1 MGETMVDTSEKF
13 RWLVRLGYVAHA
25 VLYTLLGL
33 IALTSRE
40 RISEG
45 AQGVFEAVRD
55 VPAGTAILWLLVLGL
70 VGYALFRLS
79 STLFDIEHHGT
90 DKKGIAQRAGH
101 AGSAIGHLVLAWT
114 AYQFATSGGGS
125 GGSEGGRAQEAAAGV
140 LSFQFGNLV
149 LGLLGLAFLAAAVFQ
164 AKKGVTGEFMRR
176 ISSRA
181 PDATRW
187 LGGAGYLA
195 RAVVF
200 AIIGWALM
208 QSGWFGS
215 TGEVVT
221 LGGAITS
228 LGDDGFAFTLVAI
241 GLLMFGLFSLVLARY
256 RTIPELDVSG
266 RIPTFRATLH

>member
-1 MGETMVDTSEKF
+1 MVDTSEKF
-13 RWLVRLGYVAHA
+13 RWLVRLGYLARA
-25 VLYTLLGL
+25 VLYTLLGV

-45 AQGVFEAVRD
+45 AQGVFQAVRD

-70 VGYALFRLS
+70 IGYALFRAS
-79 STLFDIEHHGT
+79 SAIFDVEHHGT
-90 DKKGIAQRAGH
+90 DKKGLAQRAGH
-101 AGSAIGHLVLAWT
+101 AGSAVGHLVLAWS
-114 AYQFATSGGGS
+114 AFQFATDSGGS

-140 LSFQFGNLV
+140 LSFQFGNWV
-149 LGLLGLAFLAAAVFQ
+149 LGLLGLAFLAAAFFQ
-164 AKKGVTGEFMRR
+164 AKKGITGEFMSR
-176 ISSRA
+176 ISSSA

-187 LGGAGYLA
+187 LGGAGYIA

-208 QSGWFGS
+208 QSAWFGS

-221 LGGAITS
+221 LGGAIATLS
-228 LGDDGFAFTLVAI
+228 DDGLAFTLVAI

-256 RTIPELDVSG
+256 RTIPEMDVSG
-266 RIPTFRATLH
+266 KMPRFRAAMR